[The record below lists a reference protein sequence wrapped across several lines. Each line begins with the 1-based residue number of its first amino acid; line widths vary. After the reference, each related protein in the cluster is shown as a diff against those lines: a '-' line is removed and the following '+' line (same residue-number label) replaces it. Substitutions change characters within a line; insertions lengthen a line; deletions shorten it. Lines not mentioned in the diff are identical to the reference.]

1 MQHIDHLRH
10 LYGTYFSFIGHA
22 KGLSSILVP
31 GAGEPKFDSAEADP
45 FENRKG
51 RQEREVRALLDKV
64 MFALT
69 LLSYHNEAS
78 ILMC

>member
-1 MQHIDHLRH
+1 M
-10 LYGTYFSFIGHA
+10 
-22 KGLSSILVP
+22 VP

-64 MFALT
+64 MFAL
-69 LLSYHNEAS
+69 LSSPVAIKLQS
-78 ILMC
+78 